1 VRRQHQY
8 LFAII
13 YSLFTSSGRRAVAV
27 AGDYVRPYSRPFR
40 AVAVSPNLEF
50 TNQKPQ
56 LSAVLFFFLPTVDFG
71 RQFDAIKTYVCF
83 SQNVRIFSRK
93 HTYVLMKT

>member
-1 VRRQHQY
+1 MTRPATFTEAGRV
-8 LFAII
+8 F
-13 YSLFTSSGRRAVAV
+13 SL
-27 AGDYVRPYSRPFR
+27 P
-40 AVAVSPNLEF
+40 
-50 TNQKPQ
+50 
-56 LSAVLFFFLPTVDFG
+56 SAVLFFFLPTVELG